1 MVNSAG
7 IIPATLFG
15 QGVTLGLAKD
25 LTTQEG

>member
-15 QGVTLGLAKD
+15 QGVTFGLSEN
-25 LTTQEG
+25 LTAQEG